1 MHRPRGG
8 LAATLLLLVAVS
20 LLLQACAKSSTEEE
34 GPREPAK
41 VEKIAGTDVNRIELT
56 KQAVQRLGITTAPVH
71 DADPPTAGR
80 TAVDDSALIYAPD
93 GAAFVYTNPDP
104 LVFVRAPVTVQTIQ
118 NGQAQLTQGP
128 APGTAVVTVG
138 GPELYGIDSGIGGNE

>member
-1 MHRPRGG
+1 MRRPRGW
-8 LAATLLLLVAVS
+8 LAAALLPLVALTLS
-20 LLLQACAKSSTEEE
+20 ACAKVSNEEE
-34 GPREPAK
+34 APREPAK

-56 KQAVQRLGITTAPVH
+56 KQAVQRLGITTTQVRELNPPV
-71 DADPPTAGR
+71 AGH
-80 TAVDDSALIYAPD
+80 TAVDDAALIYDPD
-93 GAAFVYTNPDP
+93 GAAFVYTSPEP
-104 LVFVRAPVTVQTIQ
+104 LVFVRAPVTVETIQ